1 MVKRQPRAAGA
12 VPQVDGRVPGR
23 IPAFCPAPPD
33 WRFRS
38 CRLQRSRDR
47 PEARPLPHENARARP
62 GTPPRRAL
70 APGAAR
76 ATKASR
82 RCVAHER
89 ACRPFRAAPHCWA
102 GRAPRGARR
111 RGAFGPLCCR
121 PAFIRPKYPRGEAKP
136 GGRQPPLL
144 QRRGR
149 DSTPR
154 ATAPLAKGIQ
164 GAGVQGGLCPPCPAQ
179 GQSPRECA
187 RLQVSD
193 WTRFRKST
201 SAAQVPLSNKAS
213 WPRPG
218 RRMNSFGTG
227 AASNS
232 A

>member
-33 WRFRS
+33 RRFRS

-102 GRAPRGARR
+102 GRAPAGRVAGVPSAPYAADLHSSVPNILGGRRSRGADSPPFCSAGVGTPPHARQR
-111 RGAFGPLCCR
+111 PSPKEYRARGS
-121 PAFIRPKYPRGEAKP
+121 K
-136 GGRQPPLL
+136 GG
-144 QRRGR
+144 
-149 DSTPR
+149 S
-154 ATAPLAKGIQ
+154 APLARPKGKARGSARAFRCPTGPGSGNPPRRPRCRCRTKLHGQ
-164 GAGVQGGLCPPCPAQ
+164 GRGAG
-179 GQSPRECA
+179 
-187 RLQVSD
+187 
-193 WTRFRKST
+193 
-201 SAAQVPLSNKAS
+201 
-213 WPRPG
+213 
-218 RRMNSFGTG
+218 
-227 AASNS
+227 
-232 A
+232 